1 MDVYRLKDLSHE
13 ERQTVLLGEAV
24 SGDEQVYLK
33 TLTPEELHIKRE
45 GMANDSILLNQYEAE
60 FKDVKDEHKNKIMP
74 IKQRR
79 DEALEAIRL
88 KAVPVTGKVWLLADH
103 ENKMMHSV
111 TDDGNVLGS
120 RPMLPEERQIRV
132 PFPRMANG

>member
-1 MDVYRLKDLSHE
+1 MDVYRLKDLSAE

-33 TLTPEELHIKRE
+33 TLTPEELHITRE

-60 FKDVKDEHKNKIMP
+60 FKDVKDKHKNMVSP
-74 IKQRR
+74 IKERR
-79 DEALEAIRL
+79 DKALEAIRL
-88 KAVPVTGKVWLLADH
+88 KAVPVKGKVWLLADH

-111 TDDGNVLGS
+111 TDEGYVLGS
-120 RPMLPEERQIRV
+120 RPMLPEERQYRI
-132 PFPRMANG
+132 AHLNKAI

>member
-1 MDVYRLKDLSHE
+1 MDVYRLKDLSFE

-24 SGDEQVYLK
+24 SGGEQVYLK

-45 GMANDSILLNQYEAE
+45 DMANSSILLNQYEAE
-60 FKDVKDEHKNKIMP
+60 FKEVKEEHKSKVTP
-74 IKQRR
+74 VKQRR

-103 ENKMMHSV
+103 DNKMMHSV
-111 TDDGNVLGS
+111 TDEGYVLGS
-120 RPMLPEERQIRV
+120 RPMLPEERQYRISHLNK
-132 PFPRMANG
+132 AI